1 MSVTLTLYHN
11 NSDKR
16 VVSKNLVQYAQKDIQ
31 LKGDVDVMDPTLIV
45 TGNADE
51 YAGVNYFHVSS
62 FGRYYFITGIRALP
76 GGLVEITGHVDVLTS
91 SKSLIMPA
99 EAIIDKQETYYNL
112 YLNDGSFQA
121 CVNDIVQT
129 KEFTIGA
136 GEGFGSPGYVLVI
149 AG

>member
-1 MSVTLTLYHN
+1 MSVKLTLYHN

-16 VVSKNLVQYAQKDIQ
+16 VLNKNLVQYAEKDIQ
-31 LKGDVDVMDPTLIV
+31 LKGDVDVIDPVLIV
-45 TGNADE
+45 TGEADE
-51 YAGVNYFHVSS
+51 YSGVNYFHIDK
-62 FGRYYFITGIRALP
+62 FGRYYFMTGIRALP
-76 GGLVEITGHVDVLTS
+76 GGLMEITGHADVLTS
-91 SKSLIMPA
+91 SRSLILPN

-136 GEGFGSPGYVLVI
+136 GEGFGSPSYVLVV